1 MEKETGKSLG
11 EKSASQTGNVEI
23 IMTIILTIYIICH
36 FKNESFQ
43 YKQSALLAKGK
54 KGNQVGRKYF

>member
-1 MEKETGKSLG
+1 MQEYIESDPY
-11 EKSASQTGNVEI
+11 VEI

>member
-1 MEKETGKSLG
+1 MQEYIVSDPY
-11 EKSASQTGNVEI
+11 VEI
-23 IMTIILTIYIICH
+23 IMTIILTIDIICH

-54 KGNQVGRKYF
+54 KGNQVGRKYL